1 MPQSTGKGY
10 KTLKDLVRI
19 ISLFNSYEIEERSVT
34 EISKLLGMHPS
45 KVSRMLS
52 TLETEGFFRKNPQT
66 RKYRLGIE
74 FFRLGIAYAHH
85 SPLRKIVRPH
95 LEQMA
100 KEVSLTAACGVL
112 KNGNIVLIDRV
123 ENLTIDLISVR
134 LVLNLPIHATAIG
147 RALLAYVPENEQ
159 GLILRSVELKKF
171 TSSTVVDLSS
181 IKENLNLIRK
191 NGYAVDLG
199 ETHEDVNSIAAP
211 VKSSDSR
218 VVAAIGLTGD
228 KLQLPRDKV
237 PKLLPYLAEKAYF
250 ISRQLGYAN
259 DT

>member
-1 MPQSTGKGY
+1 MQQNDAKGY
-10 KTLKDLVRI
+10 KTLKDLAKI
-19 ISLFNSYEIEERSVT
+19 LSLFNSSEIQERSVT
-34 EISKLLGMHPS
+34 EISKVLGMLPS
-45 KVSRMLS
+45 KVSRMIR
-52 TLETEGFFRKNPQT
+52 TLETEGFFKKNPQT
-66 RKYRLGIE
+66 RKYSLGIE

-85 SPLRKIVRPH
+85 SPLRKLVRPH

-134 LVLNLPIHATAIG
+134 LVLDLPIHATAIG

-159 GLILRSVELKKF
+159 DLILRSSELRKF
-171 TSSTVVDLSS
+171 TSATVVDLGM
-181 IKENLNLIRK
+181 IKGNLDLIQK

-211 VKSSDSR
+211 IKNGDSR

-228 KLQLPRDKV
+228 KFQLPRDKLS
-237 PKLLPYLAEKAYF
+237 KLRPYLIEKAYF
-250 ISRQLGYAN
+250 ISRQLGYGN
-259 DT
+259 GT